1 MSLSF
6 GDRLA
11 HLSMRTLDWL
21 RQRSDLKYQVLY
33 ITNNTVD
40 DYWLIVLLPFCH
52 RTSDR
57 SLLLAKNLLMIIF
70 PAAWE

>member
-6 GDRLA
+6 GDRCA

-33 ITNNTVD
+33 IRNIAVEN
-40 DYWLIVLLPFCH
+40 YWLIVFLPFCH
-52 RTSDR
+52 RNIDR
-57 SLLLAKNLLMIIF
+57 SLLLAIKL
-70 PAAWE
+70 ADD